1 MRAVLVH
8 LDVGLRV
15 ALAVGVATEVVAA
28 LEDEHPQAQLL
39 GAALGDREAE
49 ESGADDDEVGKRFRV
64 VRGAL
69 GQGMNS
75 CG

>member
-1 MRAVLVH
+1 MGAVLVH

-15 ALAVGVATEVVAA
+15 ALAVRVAAEVVAP
-28 LEDEHPQAQLL
+28 LEDEHAETELL

-49 ESGADDDEVGKRFRV
+49 QSGADDDEVGQRGI
-64 VRGAL
+64 VRLTL